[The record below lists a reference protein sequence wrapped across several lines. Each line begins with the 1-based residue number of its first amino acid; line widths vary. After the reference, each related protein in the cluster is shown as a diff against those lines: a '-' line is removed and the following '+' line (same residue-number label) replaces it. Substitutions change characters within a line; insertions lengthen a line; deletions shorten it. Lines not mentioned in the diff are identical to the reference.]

1 MIKRDSY
8 DPLGL
13 VVLQITMVPLNIFFL
28 WNHSGDVGH
37 QTGQKS
43 FNIWVWVGILIGNLL
58 EFWWE
63 FWSRFFSFQLWRSLF
78 HIKSTLPSFQ
88 IFSDASLIEQCDFT
102 SFFGLFDFGLLNLC
116 FRSWIDAVNF
126 TSICIELFIVIINDF
141 FGLFLSCLLNLFS

>member
-1 MIKRDSY
+1 MT
-8 DPLGL
+8 PL
-13 VVLQITMVPLNIFFL
+13 VVLQITMVPLNILFL
-28 WNHSGDVGH
+28 WNHCCVGH

-63 FWSRFFSFQLWRSLF
+63 FRSRFFNVQLWRSLC

-88 IFSDASLIEQCDFT
+88 IFSDASLIEQSD
-102 SFFGLFDFGLLNLC
+102 FFGLFDFGLLNLR
-116 FRSWIDAVNF
+116 FRFWFDAVNF

-141 FGLFLSCLLNLFS
+141 FGLFLFCLLNLFS

>member
-1 MIKRDSY
+1 MT
-8 DPLGL
+8 PM

-58 EFWWE
+58 EFWRK
-63 FWSRFFSFQLWRSLF
+63 FWSRFFNFQIWISLF
-78 HIKSTLPSFQ
+78 HIKSTLPSFH

-102 SFFGLFDFGLLNLC
+102 RFFWLFGFVLLNLLYR
-116 FRSWIDAVNF
+116 FWFDAVNF
-126 TSICIELFIVIINDF
+126 TSICIELFTVIINDF
-141 FGLFLSCLLNLFS
+141 LGLFLFCLLNLFSC

>member
-8 DPLGL
+8 DPL

-28 WNHSGDVGH
+28 WNHCGVGH

-43 FNIWVWVGILIGNLL
+43 FNIWIWVGILIGNLL

-63 FWSRFFSFQLWRSLF
+63 FRSRFFNVQLWRSLF

-88 IFSDASLIEQCDFT
+88 IFSDASLIEQCN
-102 SFFGLFDFGLLNLC
+102 FFGLFDFCLLNLR
-116 FRSWIDAVNF
+116 FRFWFDAVNF

-141 FGLFLSCLLNLFS
+141 FGLFLFCLLNLFL